1 MIIWGRARITSRF
14 RKIQL
19 GGLHH
24 GYFIEATKTPATLF
38 CRARLNAVHRIALL
52 DIVITSTANSGAGTL
67 RQAMLDANTDG
78 VVNTIIFDLA
88 VFPSASPASIN
99 LTTALPVMSGAGDT
113 IDAAGGK

>member
-1 MIIWGRARITSRF
+1 MIIGGRARITSRF

-38 CRARLNAVHRIALL
+38 CRANAVHRIALL
-52 DIVITSTANSGAGTL
+52 DIVVTSTANSGAGTL

-78 VVNTIIFDLA
+78 VVNTIIFDPA

-99 LTTALPVMSGAGDT
+99 LTPALPVMSGAGDT